1 MSRVSQAG
9 RCGRILRVGIEQQ
22 LQQLLRNAMR
32 ERDSAVMAA
41 ARAALAAIANAESVT
56 PPESAPTTS
65 AHIAGAV
72 LGAGAAEAQ
81 RAVLDEPARRDLV
94 AQEAAELTAHAQRLR
109 EQSRVA
115 DAEAAE
121 RGAAA
126 LLNIE

>member
-1 MSRVSQAG
+1 M
-9 RCGRILRVGIEQQ
+9 GIEQQ

-72 LGAGAAEAQ
+72 LGLGAAEAQ
-81 RAVLDEPARRDLV
+81 RAVLDEPARRELLV
-94 AQEAAELTAHAQRLR
+94 QEAAELTAHAKRLR
-109 EQSRVA
+109 EQARVA

-126 LLNIE
+126 LLSLE